1 MVARCLVPAD
11 GKKEER
17 NFNRTKSEE
26 VASQQY
32 VGGPAYQPSL
42 TSRRVT
48 LPKVERNTW
57 PPQTPPTTST
67 HSRPVFL
74 SILVSPRPTHTWQG
88 AAHARLTSKAATVG
102 SRLPGQWAGSGPTTL
117 QDPPRDMQQLPKLT
131 GNLDGGSSGL

>member
-17 NFNRTKSEE
+17 NFIRTKSEE

-42 TSRRVT
+42 TSRGVT

-57 PPQTPPTTST
+57 PPQVPPVATST

-74 SILVSPRPTHTWQG
+74 SILVSPRPTHT
-88 AAHARLTSKAATVG
+88 SE
-102 SRLPGQWAGSGPTTL
+102 
-117 QDPPRDMQQLPKLT
+117 
-131 GNLDGGSSGL
+131 GGSPR